1 MPVDRSR
8 VVIAT
13 TVHPICDVRIL
24 YREARSLARAGYD
37 VEVIGPPPGPESDS
51 GIEGVR
57 LTLIP
62 RETRRLRRALAGGWR
77 LVRMLLGRRADV
89 YHLHDPELLWVGLVL
104 RLAGRRVVFDLHE
117 DLPLQILAKA
127 WIPRALRPA
136 ASRVAALLLRAVAG
150 RLSGLVAATDVVAQ
164 RLPKRRGPIV
174 VHNYPVLDLMPPMA
188 ADATRGTST
197 LVYVGGISRD
207 RGALEML
214 QALDRLDRN
223 DVELVLVGTA
233 SADIRLDLESWAKD
247 PRFRVVPWEPPLR
260 VYERLAQ
267 ADIGLACLHPLP
279 RYIDARPVKLFEYMA
294 AGIPVIASDFAGYRR
309 IIEEANCGLVVDP
322 LDPDQLAEAIRF
334 LLDSPEERMRLG
346 RNGRKAVEERYNWR
360 SEEEKLL
367 ELYARIT
374 ARTPAR

>member
-1 MPVDRSR
+1 
-8 VVIAT
+8 
-13 TVHPICDVRIL
+13 
-24 YREARSLARAGYD
+24 
-37 VEVIGPPPGPESDS
+37 
-51 GIEGVR
+51 
-57 LTLIP
+57 
-62 RETRRLRRALAGGWR
+62 
-77 LVRMLLGRRADV
+77 
-89 YHLHDPELLWVGLVL
+89 
-104 RLAGRRVVFDLHE
+104 
-117 DLPLQILAKA
+117 
-127 WIPRALRPA
+127 
-136 ASRVAALLLRAVAG
+136 
-150 RLSGLVAATDVVAQ
+150 
-164 RLPKRRGPIV
+164 
-174 VHNYPVLDLMPPMA
+174 
-188 ADATRGTST
+188 
-197 LVYVGGISRD
+197 
-207 RGALEML
+207 ML